1 MSFDSIRQNILDL
14 FESGQRVRW
23 VHEGTPPAR
32 TAKEKHDN
40 TLCKGHRKQAL
51 RSLP

>member
-14 FESGQRVRW
+14 FESGQQVRW

-32 TAKEKHDN
+32 TVKEKYEN
-40 TLCKGHRKQAL
+40 TLKGHRKQAL